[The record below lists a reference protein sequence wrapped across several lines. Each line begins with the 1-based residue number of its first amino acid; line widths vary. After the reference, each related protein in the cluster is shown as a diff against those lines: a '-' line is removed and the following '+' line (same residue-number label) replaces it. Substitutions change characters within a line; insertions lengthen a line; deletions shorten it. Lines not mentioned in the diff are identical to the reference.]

1 MFNLQ
6 STISK
11 DSPVNT
17 EDSSKIKLSLTSLGY
32 YDDTQTGLSPYSD
45 DAFYQS
51 IDSFQKKHTLKRDG
65 VIKPDGPTHQKIKS
79 ELIKSTQAGN
89 AFLDFKNN
97 FDRMNEANTACADKY
112 FHCVANYQATQRG
125 WDGEL
130 IAHGLSDI
138 KEFKDKYIKNYPD
151 GEEDQKANKHGRQ
164 AAKSRQ
170 YNSAREACAIFR
182 PDALD
187 EKY

>member
-1 MFNLQ
+1 MFKLN
-6 STISK
+6 STVSR
-11 DSPVNT
+11 DSHTNI
-17 EDSSKIKLSLTSLGY
+17 EDNSKIKFSLTSLGY

-45 DAFYQS
+45 EGLYQS
-51 IDSFQKKHTLKRDG
+51 INSFQESHLLERDG
-65 VIKPDGPTHQKIKS
+65 IIKPEGPTHQKIKS
-79 ELIKSTQAGN
+79 ELIKNAQAGN
-89 AFLDFKNN
+89 AFIDFKNN
-97 FDRMNEANTACADKY
+97 FDRMNEANTVDADKY
-112 FHCVANYQATQRG
+112 FHCVANYEATQRG

-130 IAHGLSDI
+130 IAHGLSNI
-138 KEFKDKYIKNYPD
+138 KELKDKYIRQYSD

-164 AAKSRQ
+164 AAKSKK